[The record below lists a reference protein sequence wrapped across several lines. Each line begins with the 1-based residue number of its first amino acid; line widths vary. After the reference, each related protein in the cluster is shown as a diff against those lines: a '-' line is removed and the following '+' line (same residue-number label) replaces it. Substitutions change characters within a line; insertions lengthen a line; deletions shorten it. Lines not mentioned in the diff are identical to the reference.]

1 VGVRKLQTMN
11 RPILPA
17 GSPRRQ
23 TAALVTSLALIITQS
38 APARYSIQSL
48 GCAAFLEQVRTQ
60 IRSQTGSVVREERA
74 GRDGI
79 LVIHAV
85 RADSGL
91 LVEAWYD
98 SLTVWREG
106 PEGRITPE
114 TDGLLGGRWRG
125 RLREDGRYWGG
136 ETPFIPDDI
145 GEIAELRGLMD
156 DFLPRLP
163 GRPLGAGERYAWT
176 RHSAS
181 DTTALPRDTVAV
193 PVRREI
199 DEKGALIWDRTV
211 GPARW
216 ERTLL
221 LTVRVNP
228 GGAIRRGM
236 RSAITEEIQVTRL
249 ERAPAC
255 Q

>member
-1 VGVRKLQTMN
+1 MM
-11 RPILPA
+11 
-17 GSPRRQ
+17 
-23 TAALVTSLALIITQS
+23 TQS
-38 APARYSIQSL
+38 APARYTLQSL
-48 GCAAFLEQVRTQ
+48 GCVAFLEQARTQ

-74 GRDGI
+74 GRDGV

-85 RADSGL
+85 QAESGFS
-91 LVEAWYD
+91 VEAWYD

-106 PEGRITPE
+106 PEGRIAPE
-114 TDGLLGGRWRG
+114 TDGLVGGRWRG
-125 RLREDGRYWGG
+125 WLSDDGRYRGDA
-136 ETPFIPDDI
+136 TPFIPDEI
-145 GEIAELRGLMD
+145 AEIAELSGVMD

-163 GRPLGAGERYAWT
+163 GRPLGGGERYAWT

-193 PVRREI
+193 PVRRDI
-199 DEKGALIWDRTV
+199 AEKGVLTWDRTV

-216 ERTLL
+216 ERTLV

-228 GGAIRRGM
+228 GGAVRRGL

>member
-1 VGVRKLQTMN
+1 MN
-11 RPILPA
+11 RPILSA
-17 GSPRRQ
+17 GSPRRR
-23 TAALVTSLALIITQS
+23 TAALATLALILTQS
-38 APARYSIQSL
+38 APARYTIQSL

-91 LVEAWYD
+91 ALEAWYD

-106 PEGRITPE
+106 PEGRLAPE
-114 TDGLLGGRWRG
+114 TDGLVGGRWRG
-125 RLREDGRYWGG
+125 WLSDDGRYRGDA
-136 ETPFIPDDI
+136 TPFIPDDI
-145 GEIAELRGLMD
+145 SEITELNGLMD

-199 DEKGALIWDRTV
+199 DEKGVLTWDRTF

-216 ERTLL
+216 ERTLT

-228 GGAIRRGM
+228 GGVVRRGM

>member
-1 VGVRKLQTMN
+1 MN
-11 RPILPA
+11 RPIPSA

-23 TAALVTSLALIITQS
+23 RAALATTLALLLIQS
-38 APARYSIQSL
+38 APARYTIQSL

-60 IRSQTGSVVREERA
+60 IRSHTGSVVREERA

-91 LVEAWYD
+91 SVEAWYD

-106 PEGRITPE
+106 PEGRIAPE
-114 TDGLLGGRWRG
+114 TDGLVGGRWRG
-125 RLREDGRYWGG
+125 WLSDDGRYRGDA
-136 ETPFIPDDI
+136 TPFIPDDI
-145 GEIAELRGLMD
+145 SEIAELSGVME

-163 GRPLGAGERYAWT
+163 GRTLGAGERYAWT

-181 DTTALPRDTVAV
+181 DTTAQPRDTVAV

-199 DEKGALIWDRTV
+199 DEKGELTWDRTF

-216 ERTLL
+216 ERTLV

-249 ERAPAC
+249 ERPPAC